1 MKQYQAYPVTFD
13 AENTRFR
20 FQSIGKRGV
29 FDKIVEFIQIAPDIH
44 NLALLDYNPF
54 TNEFSDILVTDNG
67 DMPEVIATVITI
79 IQDFLN
85 SNPGQKVYFEGSTA
99 TRTRLYQIA
108 ISQVFDPDESDL
120 LIEGYKD
127 EQWIVFEPNIR
138 FEGFLVK
145 KKF

>member
-13 AENTRFR
+13 VKNARFR

-29 FDKIVEFIQIAPDIH
+29 FDKIVEFIPISPNMY
-44 NLALLDYNPF
+44 NLALLDYNLL
-54 TNEFSDILVTDNG
+54 TNEYSDISVTDNG
-67 DMPEVIATVITI
+67 DMPEVIATVISI
-79 IQDFLN
+79 IQSFLD
-85 SNPGQKVYFEGSTA
+85 SNPGQRVYFEGSTA
-99 TRTRLYQIA
+99 ARTRLYQIA
-108 ISQVFDPDESDL
+108 ISQVFDPAESDL

-127 EQWIVFEPNIR
+127 GQWIVFEPNIR

>member
-13 AENTRFR
+13 TENARFR

-29 FDKIVEFIQIAPDIH
+29 FDKVVEFTRIAPDIY
-44 NLALLDYNPF
+44 NLALLDYDPL
-54 TNEFSDILVTDNG
+54 TREFSDISVTDNG

-79 IQDFLN
+79 IEQFFD

-108 ISQVFDPDESDL
+108 IAQVFDPHSDL
-120 LIEGYKD
+120 SIEGYKD
-127 EQWIVFEPNIR
+127 EQWIGFEPNIR

>member
-1 MKQYQAYPVTFD
+1 M
-13 AENTRFR
+13 
-20 FQSIGKRGV
+20 
-29 FDKIVEFIQIAPDIH
+29 
-44 NLALLDYNPF
+44 ALLDYNPF
-54 TNEFSDILVTDNG
+54 TNEFSDISVTDNG

-108 ISQVFDPDESDL
+108 ISQVFDPGESDL